1 MANKDRVTFGSK
13 IGVILAT
20 VGCAVGL
27 GSIWRFP
34 YMVGSNGGGAFLLVF
49 MICTVLLG
57 LPIMITEFFIG
68 RHSRRNAAG
77 AFKELAPGTQ
87 WSLIGYNGVLAAF
100 LILGFYSVVSGWTL
114 EYIWQAMTGSLSGKN
129 YCRIYHRVRS
139 LFLQRT
145 QTDRLDNRIH
155 RNHTFHH
162 RLRG

>member
-1 MANKDRVTFGSK
+1 MANKERVTFGSK

-100 LILGFYSVVSGWTL
+100 LILGFYAVVSSSPCSS
-114 EYIWQAMTGSLSGKN
+114 INQSKN
-129 YCRIYHRVRS
+129 FMVRKS
-139 LFLQRT
+139 FT
-145 QTDRLDNRIH
+145 S
-155 RNHTFHH
+155 
-162 RLRG
+162 

>member
-57 LPIMITEFFIG
+57 LPIMITEFL
-68 RHSRRNAAG
+68 SAATH
-77 AFKELAPGTQ
+77 AETLPEL
-87 WSLIGYNGVLAAF
+87 L
-100 LILGFYSVVSGWTL
+100 
-114 EYIWQAMTGSLSGKN
+114 
-129 YCRIYHRVRS
+129 RS
-139 LFLQRT
+139 
-145 QTDRLDNRIH
+145 
-155 RNHTFHH
+155 
-162 RLRG
+162 